1 MPNLTNLK
9 EIKKLVDNSK
19 NPFFLFDEDCDGL
32 CSYLLFKRY
41 CKKGNGRV
49 VKDSPIVKKRY
60 ASIVNKYKADL
71 VVVLDKPI
79 IEQEFVDNCK
89 CKVVW
94 IDHHPIVDIKNI
106 VYFNPKFENPNAQ
119 GATTY
124 LAYKCVGGDK
134 WVATIGCV
142 ADFYMPDFIRDV
154 KKEYDLFSN
163 NKDIEEL
170 IYNSKLGEIIKILS
184 FLLKYPAE
192 EVMDFCNILEDVK
205 NPFEILNFE
214 GRCEVLKKEFF
225 KINKQYEDLLKKA
238 LVDMKKD
245 GKLLWFVYPDQK
257 ISFSSLLS
265 SFLKYSTGEKVVL
278 LGRDD
283 GKYIKGSLRS
293 ISMDLRPIVKLALE
307 NLNDAHGGGHKNA
320 CGFGVRR
327 DDFDR
332 FLERVKEEVNKQ

>member
-49 VKDSPIVKKRY
+49 VKDSPIV
-60 ASIVNKYKADL
+60 N
-71 VVVLDKPI
+71 
-79 IEQEFVDNCK
+79 
-89 CKVVW
+89 
-94 IDHHPIVDIKNI
+94 IKNI
-106 VYFNPKFENPNAQ
+106 VYFNHKFENPNAQ

-265 SFLKYSTGEKVVL
+265 SFLKYSTGEK
-278 LGRDD
+278 
-283 GKYIKGSLRS
+283 RS
-293 ISMDLRPIVKLALE
+293 
-307 NLNDAHGGGHKNA
+307 
-320 CGFGVRR
+320 
-327 DDFDR
+327 
-332 FLERVKEEVNKQ
+332 